1 TRARAD
7 LLPRRSED
15 SLVEEGTGR
24 AAGQRG
30 CGGGGRGGGVG
41 GRGGRRRGRGGE
53 AAGADGGR
61 GRGAVP
67 GGGGRRGSRAG
78 LRVLLPAAPGVQHPA
93 GGAAAARGQ
102 RLLGLAQPFRAAR
115 RPGGSRGQEAEPP
128 GAAVRAGDAAPA
140 AARRGLCALRDPF
153 LQEVQEPAQPPGLRG
168 ALPSGTP
175 GSA

>member
-1 TRARAD
+1 MLGYP
-7 LLPRRSED
+7 LLSALRRENP
-15 SLVEEGTGR
+15 LVEEGTGG

-30 CGGGGRGGGVG
+30 GGGGGVGVGIGGGRG
-41 GRGGRRRGRGGE
+41 RGRGGE

-61 GRGAVP
+61 ERGAPP
-67 GGGGRRGSRAG
+67 GGGGRPGLRAG
-78 LRVLLPAAPGVQHPA
+78 LRVLLPAAPGAQHPA

-102 RLLGLAQPFRAAR
+102 RLLGLAQPLRAAG
-115 RPGGSRGQEAEPP
+115 RPGGPGGQDAEPP
-128 GAAVRAGDAAPA
+128 GASVRAGDAAPA

-153 LQEVQEPAQPPGLRG
+153 LQEVQKPAQPPGLRG

>member
-1 TRARAD
+1 MRARAD

-30 CGGGGRGGGVG
+30 CGGGGRGGGGVG
-41 GRGGRRRGRGGE
+41 GRGGRRRRRGE

-67 GGGGRRGSRAG
+67 GGGGRRGSAG

-102 RLLGLAQPFRAAR
+102 RLLGLAQPLRAAR
-115 RPGGSRGQEAEPP
+115 RPGGSGGQEAEPP
-128 GAAVRAGDAAPA
+128 GAAVRARDAAPA